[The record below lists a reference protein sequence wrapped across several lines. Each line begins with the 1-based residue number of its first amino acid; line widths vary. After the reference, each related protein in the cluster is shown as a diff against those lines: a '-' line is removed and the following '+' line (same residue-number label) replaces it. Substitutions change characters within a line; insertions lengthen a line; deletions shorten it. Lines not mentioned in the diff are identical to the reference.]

1 MPAIYPFNTSHPAP
15 SNGAAFIPP
24 GATTGPALPEQSQLA
39 LPQVAPSLAPAT
51 TPSTVPLFGKSNGG
65 IPPHVPG
72 PRTYPMP
79 RIPTRFEPEFGRYGH
94 YKLPSVTHAGEESE
108 FPRVTTVGKVLDD
121 TSGLER
127 WSARKAL
134 VGIKK
139 YPEIL
144 EAFDA
149 DNEDDR
155 DMRAMIDRV
164 FNVAKDAAGAGDAA
178 VFGTAVH
185 AWAEAVDL
193 GVCTVDE
200 VPNELR
206 AHVAAYV
213 KACRNCGLTPVP
225 EYVERIVY
233 NPVTG
238 SAGRIDRIMRMADG
252 TLVVVDV
259 KTASSLNYGMLPI
272 SVQLSQYAFG
282 EYLLSEDGTSWE
294 EMPEGLHREYA
305 LVAHVPSTPS
315 ARAGGV
321 HCDIVVVDLDAGHE
335 NMELAV
341 KVKEA
346 RSRSRQLNMG
356 RVHRSM
362 AADPWP
368 TEITVGVEDIE
379 RIAIPEPP
387 REVALRRMQ
396 ERVGIALNTLN
407 DIFTE
412 LTDMAHNSM
421 DIPVDGV
428 LEILPPHPST
438 ATQDA
443 PLEHG
448 GDSSLP
454 SQFAIESTAT
464 SDVHAQMTSAI
475 QRVTNV
481 EEFGELWTRYKDYWD
496 ESWTE
501 ACRAHARVTLN
512 SPIHK
517 PT

>member
-1 MPAIYPFNTSHPAP
+1 M
-15 SNGAAFIPP
+15 
-24 GATTGPALPEQSQLA
+24 
-39 LPQVAPSLAPAT
+39 
-51 TPSTVPLFGKSNGG
+51 TPSTVPPFGKSNGG

-72 PRTYPMP
+72 PRTYPLP

-206 AHVAAYV
+206 AHVAAYI

-294 EMPEGLHREYA
+294 EMPEGLHQDYA
-305 LVAHVPSTPS
+305 LVAHVPSTPA

-321 HCDIVVVDLDAGHE
+321 HCDIVVVDLDAGYE

-346 RSRSRQLNMG
+346 RARSRQLNMG

-362 AADPWP
+362 ASDPWP
-368 TEITVGVEDIE
+368 TNITVGVEDIE

-396 ERVGIALNTLN
+396 DRVGIALDTLN
-407 DIFTE
+407 DIFAE
-412 LTDMAHNSM
+412 LTEMARNSV

-428 LEILPPHPST
+428 VEILPPHPLPPAQGT
-438 ATQDA
+438 APEGEA
-443 PLEHG
+443 ARP
-448 GDSSLP
+448 
-454 SQFAIESTAT
+454 ESTALA
-464 SDVHAQMTSAI
+464 DVHAQMTSAI
-475 QRVTNV
+475 QRVTRV

-496 ESWTE
+496 DSWTE
-501 ACRAHARVTLN
+501 ACRVHARVTLN
-512 SPIHK
+512 NSLHNPI
-517 PT
+517 

>member
-1 MPAIYPFNTSHPAP
+1 MSYPFNTSVPITPGSAPGVPTADSSAPTPAAP
-15 SNGAAFIPP
+15 TFAVTPTVTP
-24 GATTGPALPEQSQLA
+24 TVVPA
-39 LPQVAPSLAPAT
+39 V
-51 TPSTVPLFGKSNGG
+51 TPSSVPPFGVSNGG

-72 PRTYPMP
+72 PRTYPLP

-94 YKLPSVTHAGEESE
+94 YRLPSVTHAGEESE

-121 TSGLER
+121 TSGLEK

-144 EAFDA
+144 NAFDA

-155 DMRAMIDRV
+155 DMRAMIERV

-193 GVCTVDE
+193 GVCTIDQ

-225 EYVERIVY
+225 EFVERIVY

-238 SAGRIDRIMRMADG
+238 SAGRIDRIMRLPDG
-252 TLVVVDV
+252 SLVVVDV

-282 EYLLSEDGTSWE
+282 ECLLSEDGSTWE
-294 EMPEGLHREYA
+294 EMPEGLHQDYA

-315 ARAGGV
+315 ARTGGV
-321 HCDIVVVDLDAGHE
+321 HCDIVVVDLDAGRE

-346 RSRSRQLNMG
+346 RSKSRQLNMG

-362 AADPWP
+362 ASDAWP
-368 TEITVGVEDIE
+368 AEVTVSVEDIE

-387 REVALRRMQ
+387 REVALRKAQ
-396 ERVGIALNTLN
+396 TRVDEALNAISESFAALV
-407 DIFTE
+407 
-412 LTDMAHNSM
+412 DMLGNSVEV
-421 DIPVDGV
+421 PTDGV
-428 LEILPPHPST
+428 VEVLPPRCEVNENVDTTERSVRDQIT
-438 ATQDA
+438 Y
-443 PLEHG
+443 
-448 GDSSLP
+448 
-454 SQFAIESTAT
+454 
-464 SDVHAQMTSAI
+464 AI
-475 QRVTNV
+475 QRVTSV
-481 EEFGELWTRYKDYWD
+481 DEFPELWARFSSHWD
-496 ESWTE
+496 DSCTAE
-501 ACRAHARVTLN
+501 CVAHARVTLG
-512 SPIHK
+512 K
-517 PT
+517 DLTGMV

>member
-1 MPAIYPFNTSHPAP
+1 MPANYPFNTSQPAP
-15 SNGAAFIPP
+15 SNGDVLTPSVAPAHS
-24 GATTGPALPEQSQLA
+24 ALPGLSQ
-39 LPQVAPSLAPAT
+39 PAPSTVTPPLAPAT
-51 TPSTVPLFGKSNGG
+51 TPSTVPPFGKSNGG

-72 PRTYPMP
+72 PRTYPLP

-94 YKLPSVTHAGEESE
+94 YKLPSVTHTGEEAE

-144 EAFDA
+144 DAFDA

-238 SAGRIDRIMRMADG
+238 SAGRIDRIMRMSDG

-282 EYLLSEDGTSWE
+282 AYLLSEDGTTWE
-294 EMPEGLHREYA
+294 EMPEGLHQEYA
-305 LVAHVPSTPS
+305 LVAHVPSTPA

-321 HCDIVVVDLDAGHE
+321 HCDIVVVDLDAGYE

-346 RSRSRQLNMG
+346 RARSRQLNMG

-362 AADPWP
+362 ASDPWP
-368 TEITVGVEDIE
+368 TDITVGVEDIE

-396 ERVGIALNTLN
+396 ERVGIALDTLN
-407 DIFTE
+407 DIFAE
-412 LTDMAHNSM
+412 LTEMAHNSV
-421 DIPVDGV
+421 DIPTGGV
-428 LEILPPHPST
+428 VEILPPHPSPP
-438 ATQDA
+438 TQSMT
-443 PLEHG
+443 
-448 GDSSLP
+448 SSENSAL
-454 SQFAIESTAT
+454 A
-464 SDVHAQMTSAI
+464 DVHAQMTSAI

-481 EEFGELWTRYKDYWD
+481 EEFGELWSRYKDYWD
-496 ESWTE
+496 DSWTE

-512 SPIHK
+512 NPIHN
-517 PT
+517 PA